1 VHGRIAGGN
10 DRPFNFMSPWLRLII
25 YLVGAPILGCFLAGL
40 DRKISARMQSRFGP
54 PLLQPLYDVL
64 KLWQKENIVVRRS
77 QNLYIVFFLMLVIF
91 TGALFFAGSDLLLV
105 IFALTLAAI
114 FFVLGAYKASSP
126 YSFLG
131 AEREL
136 IQIMAYEPMVLLTAI
151 GMYMVTQSFYV
162 HEIANHPRLLFL
174 SLPGVFIG
182 FLYTLEIKF
191 RKSPFDLSSSHH
203 AHQELVRGITTEFSG
218 RAMAMIEIAHWYE
231 NIFLLGWIYLFFA
244 SLPIFG
250 IAASVA
256 AFFCIILVDN
266 VFARLKWQAAIK
278 SAWAVAI
285 VLGFGNILVLSL
297 IRSPNEAHFMSVMKD
312 SLRKP
317 EVVLPTTPQKDHAS
331 EATERQ
337 GV

>member
-1 VHGRIAGGN
+1 MN
-10 DRPFNFMSPWLRLII
+10 PWLRLIVF
-25 YLVGAPILGCFLAGL
+25 LVGAPILGCLLAGL

-64 KLWQKENIVVRRS
+64 KLMQKENIVVRRS
-77 QNLYIVFFLMLVIF
+77 QNLYIFFFLLLVIF
-91 TGALFFAGSDLLLV
+91 TGALFFAGSDLLLT

-136 IQIMAYEPMVLLTAI
+136 IQMMAYEPMVILTAI
-151 GMYMVTQSFYV
+151 GMYMVTKTFYV
-162 HEIANHPRLLFL
+162 HEIASHPHLLVL
-174 SLPGVFIG
+174 SLPGVFLG

-191 RKSPFDLSSSHH
+191 RKSPFDLSCSHH

-218 RAMAMIEIAHWYE
+218 RAMAMIEVAHWYE
-231 NIFLLGWIYLFFA
+231 NVFLLGWIYLFFA
-244 SLPIFG
+244 SMPILG
-250 IAASVA
+250 IAATLAV
-256 AFFCIILVDN
+256 FVMIILVDN

-278 SAWAVAI
+278 SAWIVAI
-285 VLGFGNILVLSL
+285 VLGFGNILVLSIL
-297 IRSPNEAHFMSVMKD
+297 RSPEFARFVQLVKNTV
-312 SLRKP
+312 
-317 EVVLPTTPQKDHAS
+317 
-331 EATERQ
+331 